1 MQMYKC
7 VQLNEISL
15 FGDSSIERTIIASGV
30 LFFLR
35 TSRSDIL
42 HFFYC
47 ADQDCK
53 EMFLYFLMGPRRRQ
67 KEQRYISTWYL
78 WQSTFHKPC
87 IMLPAGYQTSNQFL
101 CYVMSG
107 TCHVSGIC
115 HIFTSSIPSIAIT
128 KKLISKSKVNFI
140 SRWLRWR
147 WERHDIW
154 RIWSRTRQ
162 VKETL
167 LKYLSSS

>member
-1 MQMYKC
+1 MHMYKCMQMYKC

-53 EMFLYFLMGPRRRQ
+53 EMFLKFLFGPRRRQ

-87 IMLPAGYQTSNQFL
+87 IMLPAGYQTPNQFL
-101 CYVMSG
+101 CTVALEYVIYLR
-107 TCHVSGIC
+107 VQYR
-115 HIFTSSIPSIAIT
+115 PSIT
-128 KKLISKSKVNFI
+128 KKLISKSKMNFTLI
-140 SRWLRWR
+140 NWSVSLLHV
-147 WERHDIW
+147 ER
-154 RIWSRTRQ
+154 
-162 VKETL
+162 
-167 LKYLSSS
+167 LSFI